1 MLTERDVKALEFIK
15 NNPCRSDVL
24 EKLFYP
30 SYRVAMKRL
39 STLVD
44 DGYCKRYRETPNHK
58 YFYYCGKRPKHLE
71 HFDLTARTIIW
82 MKSKG
87 YNVLNFKREVKLDGA
102 KPDAI
107 AGIEKD
113 GRYGVLMIEVER
125 FNNTLNKKISL
136 YEKMYRE
143 KKYFNTFKI
152 LYVCN
157 KQVSSNLIN
166 VINIKPA
173 LIKVV

>member
-1 MLTERDVKALEFIK
+1 MTDRDAKVLEFIK

-39 STLVD
+39 SALVD
-44 DGYCKRYRETPNHK
+44 YGYCKRYRETPNHK
-58 YFYYCGKRPKHLE
+58 YFYYCNKKPKHLE
-71 HFDLTARTIIW
+71 HFDMTARSIIW
-82 MKSKG
+82 IQSQG
-87 YNVLNFKREVKLDGA
+87 YNVLEFRREVKLDGA

-107 AGIEKD
+107 VGIEKNNN
-113 GRYGVLMIEVER
+113 YGILMVEIER
-125 FNNTLNKKISL
+125 FNNTLNKKISI
-136 YEKMYRE
+136 YENIYRE

-157 KQVSSNLIN
+157 KQVSSDLIN
-166 VINIKPA
+166 VINIKPTLLKDA
-173 LIKVV
+173 